1 MLQAQ
6 RQVVAARSTTVSS
19 AIGIYRALG
28 GGWENRPDQGFVDE
42 STRDAMR
49 QRVNWGDLLKPAATE
64 PPLKGQ
70 DGEWPS
76 PDW

>member
-1 MLQAQ
+1 
-6 RQVVAARSTTVSS
+6 VVAARSTTVSS
-19 AIGIYRALG
+19 SIGIYQALG
-28 GGWENRPDQGFVDE
+28 GGWEDRPAEGFVDE
-42 STRDAMR
+42 ATREAMR

-70 DGEWPS
+70 NSEWPA